1 MYASF
6 IMYPVSQVPLRNTN
20 AMGWCEP
27 NPLVPIIEGFRLAF
41 SGSGNRGSITWLA
54 SGFGIM
60 LVVLAVGLM
69 LFTHVEKTF
78 MDTV

>member
-6 IMYPVSQVPLRNTN
+6 VMFPVSQVPAKYQWVAQL
-20 AMGWCEP
+20 

-41 SGSGNRGSITWLA
+41 LGAGTVDLMQLGISFGVMLA
-54 SGFGIM
+54 
-60 LVVLAVGLM
+60 VLGVGLM
-69 LFTHVEKTF
+69 LFTHVERTF